1 MGFNDSLSLSMNSS
15 KIQQDYNGDF
25 QLVPMEYIFD
35 WDQIRR
41 IPNQPLVSAGILYT
55 QSKKP
60 QFNYFLRV
68 TLGIP

>member
-1 MGFNDSLSLSMNSS
+1 MGISNWFQWSTYLIEIKLEPSSSERLEKKVPNS
-15 KIQQDYNGDF
+15 
-25 QLVPMEYIFD
+25 
-35 WDQIRR
+35 R

-60 QFNYFLRV
+60 QFNYLLRV